1 MPDRFF
7 IFFKL
12 IILVLFAWG
21 ANPILSVTAQA
32 QTSGNEEAFQKVLS
46 EAVRAIENA
55 SDDIERS
62 AALFRL
68 GRIQFATGRFSAA
81 LKAYDQSLML
91 RQRLLDGNPSSARRK
106 LDVIVSL
113 TGVGDV
119 QLKLGD
125 FSGAL
130 PTYEYQMGIVRDLLA
145 TIKTPG
151 VQADIKGLL
160 LISFHQL
167 GDAQMGLDMY
177 ADGLASY
184 QSAVDIS
191 RDLVDSDPGSAER
204 QYTLAESL
212 LKLSDA
218 QFIQKSNEE
227 FEATLRESLD
237 ILRPLAASGHSP
249 GEVHRDL
256 VTNLYKLGVITK
268 NQAHYR
274 EALDVILAMQN
285 HGILAASDAWKVADL
300 KGLAAGFTKDICP
313 ALSAALK
320 YSENYFSDIIG
331 DLMYPDDGQV
341 LIRKTS
347 LEPSWARGCSAS
359 REGFMSEWSCD
370 VEYETT
376 EDGSKFFDSP
386 SQNAFDALK
395 EKVQQCLDAGWERT
409 DSKAGSP
416 IQSVLFSK
424 AERTIT
430 LMGFGDNGYIS
441 VSRRVESE

>member
-7 IFFKL
+7 ILCKL
-12 IILVLFAWG
+12 MIVVLVAG
-21 ANPILSVTAQA
+21 VANPVLSVSAQA
-32 QTSGNEEAFQKVLS
+32 QTSGNEEAYRKDLAD
-46 EAVRAIENA
+46 AVHAVETA
-55 SDDIERS
+55 GDDIEKS

-68 GRIQFATGRFSAA
+68 GRIQFSVGRFTAA
-81 LKAYDQSLML
+81 QKAYDQSLML
-91 RQRLLDGNPSSARRK
+91 RQRLLDDNPASARRK

-113 TGVGDV
+113 TSVGDV

-130 PTYEYQMGIVRDLLA
+130 PTYEYQMGIVRNLLA

-167 GDAQMGLDMY
+167 GDAQMGLEMF

-191 RDLVDSDPGSAER
+191 RDLFAGDQDSPEHR
-204 QYTLAESL
+204 YTLAESL
-212 LKLSDA
+212 LKQSDA
-218 QFIQKSNEE
+218 QIMHVSADAAGE
-227 FEATLRESLD
+227 TLRESLAL
-237 ILRPLAASGHSP
+237 LRPLAAEGHSP
-249 GEVHRDL
+249 AEVQRDL

-268 NQAHYR
+268 DQSYYR
-274 EALDVILAMQN
+274 AAFKVVRAMQN
-285 HGILAASDAWKVADL
+285 RGILAPSDAWKVADL
-300 KGLAAGFTKDICP
+300 KGLSAGFTKDICP

-320 YSENYFSDIIG
+320 YSDNYFSDIIG

-347 LEPSWARGCSAS
+347 LEPSWASGCSTS
-359 REGFMSEWSCD
+359 REGFLSEWSCD
-370 VEYETT
+370 VDYETT
-376 EDGSKFFDSP
+376 ADGAKFFDSP

-395 EKVQQCLDAGWERT
+395 EKVQQCLDAAWERT
-409 DSKAGSP
+409 DSEAGGP

-424 AERTIT
+424 AKRTVT
-430 LMGFGDNGYIS
+430 LMGFGDRGYLA